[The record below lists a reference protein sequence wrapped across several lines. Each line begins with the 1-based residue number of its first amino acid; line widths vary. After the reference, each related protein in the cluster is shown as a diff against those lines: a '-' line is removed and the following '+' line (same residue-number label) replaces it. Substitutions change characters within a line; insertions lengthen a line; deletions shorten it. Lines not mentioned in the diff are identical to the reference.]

1 MFDFMANCLIC
12 SGFCNPKQS
21 NTWCRVE
28 SSIDDKKASNLYNK
42 VNNAA
47 FLTWYVEGM
56 TRMNGTQRWKKEL

>member
-1 MFDFMANCLIC
+1 MFDVKANCLVC

-28 SSIDDKKASNLYNK
+28 SSIDNKKASNLYNK

-47 FLTWYVEGM
+47 FLRRYEEAM
-56 TRMNGTQRWKKEL
+56 TGMNGIQR